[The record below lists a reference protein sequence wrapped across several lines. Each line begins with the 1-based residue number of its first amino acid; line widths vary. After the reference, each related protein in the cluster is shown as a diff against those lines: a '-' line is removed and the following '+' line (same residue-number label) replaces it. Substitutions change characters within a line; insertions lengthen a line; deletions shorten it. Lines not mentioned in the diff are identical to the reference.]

1 MPLSASPPHGVTVLQ
16 AVILTALAV
25 VMMFAGLALAGVA
38 GLAVGQGSGSVAVE
52 ASAMAMGQ
60 LFGFGGAAAA
70 AVLWLRHGISWQE
83 FLSVW
88 PVRPRTVAFAVI
100 AGAAYQFPLAEISNA
115 AQEWWPVPLAKQ
127 ELMAR
132 LLSPGS
138 VVELLAVVA
147 AIVLVAPLTEEV
159 LFRGVLL
166 GGLDRRYGAFIAIPL
181 SAALFGLCH
190 FVPSAVVYATAAGL
204 LLGWIGLRVGSI
216 AVTVVMHAAVNAT
229 PIFLQES
236 WMPIRGFN
244 VPTEGVHHLSPTLL
258 IATTLV
264 ALGATVLLLRSE
276 PQSLSH
282 RHGQEQP

>member
-1 MPLSASPPHGVTVLQ
+1 MLQ

-166 GGLDRRYGAFIAIPL
+166 GGSIAATAPSSRSPFRRPCSASATSSHRPSCTPPRPGYSSVGSAF
-181 SAALFGLCH
+181 GW
-190 FVPSAVVYATAAGL
+190 VPS
-204 LLGWIGLRVGSI
+204 
-216 AVTVVMHAAVNAT
+216 
-229 PIFLQES
+229 P
-236 WMPIRGFN
+236 
-244 VPTEGVHHLSPTLL
+244 SP
-258 IATTLV
+258 
-264 ALGATVLLLRSE
+264 S
-276 PQSLSH
+276 
-282 RHGQEQP
+282 